1 MDYAKTG
8 SEPFEKISDDN
19 LILFY
24 REEIKRIDDGENA
37 VNLLTPRVTRRLLD
51 LGILKR
57 TWQNTIILGEKGK
70 ILKETF
76 YKK

>member
-1 MDYAKTG
+1 LDHEKTDA
-8 SEPFEKISDDN
+8 ELFEKASDEN

-24 REEIKRIDDGENA
+24 HEEIKRIDEGENA
-37 VNLLTPRVTRRLLD
+37 TDLLTPRVTRRLLD
-51 LGILKR
+51 LGILVR
-57 TWQNTIILGEKGK
+57 TWQNALILGEKGK